1 MNGATSVSLALRL
14 NHLDYDSL
22 KATLTQCCAA
32 QGWVHA
38 MINARPYVDDAAV
51 MKQAVEVWERL
62 QPADWLEAFL
72 AHPKIG
78 DVDSLRAKYA
88 STRDW
93 ASNEQAGVNA
103 ASVNVLR
110 RLSEL
115 NREYE
120 AKFGYIFIVCAT
132 GKAAEEMLAI
142 LESRLPSEPSI
153 ELRTAAQEQ
162 LKITLIRLQKL
173 A

>member
-1 MNGATSVSLALRL
+1 MN
-14 NHLDYDSL
+14 DSL
-22 KATLTQCCAA
+22 NRVSTMLRVPRM
-32 QGWVHA
+32 GSS
-38 MINARPYVDDAAV
+38 NDRRRPFADDAAV
-51 MKQAVEVWERL
+51 VQTGSSMRGNAFN
-62 QPADWLEAFL
+62 QPTGWKRFC

-78 DVDSLRAKYA
+78 DVDSLRAKFA
-88 STRDW
+88 NTRDW
-93 ASNEQAGVNA
+93 ASNEQAGVTE
-103 ASVNVLR
+103 ASDSVLQ

-132 GKAAEEMLAI
+132 GKSADEMLAI
-142 LESRLPSEPSI
+142 LESRLPNDPTT

-162 LKITLIRLQKL
+162 LKITLLRLQKL

>member
-1 MNGATSVSLALRL
+1 MIGSILVSLAQRL
-14 NHLDYDSL
+14 NQLDDDSL
-22 KATLTQCCAA
+22 KAGLTQCCAA
-32 QGWVHA
+32 QGWVQA
-38 MINARPYVDDAAV
+38 MIDARPYADDAAV
-51 MKQAVEVWERL
+51 VQQAAEVWDSL

-78 DVDSLRAKYA
+78 DVESLRAKFA
-88 STRDW
+88 NTREW
-93 ASNEQAGVNA
+93 ASNEQAGVNEASA
-103 ASVNVLR
+103 AVLQ
-110 RLSEL
+110 RLSEM

-132 GKAAEEMLAI
+132 GKSAAEMVAI
-142 LESRLPSEPSI
+142 LESRLPNDSAT

-162 LKITLIRLQKL
+162 LKITLLRLQKL

>member
-1 MNGATSVSLALRL
+1 
-14 NHLDYDSL
+14 
-22 KATLTQCCAA
+22 
-32 QGWVHA
+32 
-38 MINARPYVDDAAV
+38 MIDARPYADDAAV
-51 MKQAVEVWERL
+51 VQQATDIWEHV

-78 DVDSLRAKYA
+78 DVESLRAKFA
-88 STRDW
+88 NTRDW
-93 ASNEQAGVNA
+93 ASTEQAGVNA
-103 ASVNVLR
+103 ASATVLQ
-110 RLSEL
+110 RLSEM

-132 GKAAEEMLAI
+132 GKSAADMLTI
-142 LESRLPSEPSI
+142 LESRLPNDPVT

-162 LKITLIRLQKL
+162 LKITLLRLQKL

>member
-1 MNGATSVSLALRL
+1 MNGSTSVSLALRL
-14 NHLDYDSL
+14 NDLDDDSL
-22 KATLTQCCAA
+22 KAILTQCCAA

-38 MINARPYVDDAAV
+38 MINARPYVDDAAIL
-51 MKQAVEVWERL
+51 KQAVEVWERL
-62 QPADWLEAFL
+62 QPSDWLEAFL

-93 ASNEQAGVNA
+93 ATNEQAGVNA
-103 ASVNVLR
+103 ASDNVLR

-132 GKAAEEMLAI
+132 GKTAEEMLAI
-142 LESRLPSEPSI
+142 LESRLPNEPSA